1 VGCQLHRTDTCEQA
15 NDTRS
20 MPQNQFQEHN
30 NKNPISTDFLA
41 TDQIDYS
48 KIAPSLYQL
57 PVISC
62 NLLQTI

>member
-1 VGCQLHRTDTCEQA
+1 
-15 NDTRS
+15 